1 MEVIEK
7 YPITLAE
14 RLELG
19 AGEVRLPGSFDDF
32 MEMIEVCDYPIE
44 YINNEIIIMSI
55 ASDPHEK
62 IVANLLRE
70 LGIIFKRNPDFHRYG
85 SNRHV
90 CVPDVPGAYSPDAS
104 IVKGQPE
111 IFTYAPGKTAN
122 LNPWLVAEIISKSSR
137 GTDLGEKLPD
147 YKTIPSLRYI
157 LYFEQDKPLL
167 TLHHRASETSR
178 WTSEDFDSLDQTF
191 EIEGKPILMADVY
204 ENVLL

>member
-19 AGEVRLPGSFDDF
+19 SGEVRLPGSFDDF

-62 IVANLLRE
+62 IVANLLGVFFI
-70 LGIIFKRNPDFHRYG
+70 LFKRMHDYHRYG

-90 CVPDVPGAYSPDAS
+90 FLPEVPCAYSPDAS

-111 IFTYAPGKTAN
+111 IFTYSPGKTAN
-122 LNPWLVAEIISKSSR
+122 LNPWLVAEVISKSSR
-137 GTDLGEKLPD
+137 GTDLGDKLPD

-204 ENVLL
+204 ENVLH